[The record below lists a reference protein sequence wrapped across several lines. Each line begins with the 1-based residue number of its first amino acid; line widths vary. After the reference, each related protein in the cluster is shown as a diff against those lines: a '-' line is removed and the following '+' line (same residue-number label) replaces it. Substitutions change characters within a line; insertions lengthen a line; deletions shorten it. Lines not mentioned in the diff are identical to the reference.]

1 MMQLGQAA
9 GTAVY
14 LAKKSNVPVKNINYQ
29 SLRQL
34 LLEQNVQL
42 EYPISPKLKKYL
54 DDE

>member
-14 LAKKSNVPVKNINYQ
+14 LANKSKVSVKNIDYL

-42 EYPISPKLKKYL
+42 EYPISPKLKLYL
-54 DDE
+54 ENE

>member
-14 LAKKSNVPVKNINYQ
+14 LAQKSNISVKSIDYP